1 MKKFT
6 LCLKISLVSAFC
18 MFLCAFSDPE
28 TLEQYTG
35 YLQKSFTDHY
45 DSSQEN
51 GKVKSYEL
59 NVTNNGFCR
68 YKRYYNNGKTEYF
81 AFKLA
86 KFKDMDY
93 YGTTNAG
100 KLYIRT
106 KGDDVIVQTYKDR
119 GGDVDS
125 MATQIIIPLKNVEAE
140 DLNQIRNNLERI
152 VKLPPAEVPKTE
164 VKSED

>member
-18 MFLCAFSDPE
+18 VFLYAFSDPE
-28 TLEQYTG
+28 TLEQYAG

-51 GKVKSYEL
+51 GQVKRYEL

-68 YKRYYNNGKTEYF
+68 YKRYFNNGKTEYF

-100 KLYIRT
+100 KLYIHT

-125 MATQIIIPLKNVEAE
+125 MATQIIIPVKNMEAE
-140 DLNQIRNNLERI
+140 DLNQIRDNLEKI
-152 VKLPPAEVPKTE
+152 CAQPQPVKAQEQ
-164 VKSED
+164 

>member
-28 TLEQYTG
+28 SMEQYAL
-35 YLQKSFTDHY
+35 YLHKTLTDHY
-45 DSSQEN
+45 DSSQESDQ
-51 GKVKSYEL
+51 VKRYEL
-59 NVTNNGFCR
+59 NVTNNGFFR
-68 YKRYYNNGKTEYF
+68 YKRYFNNGKTEYF
-81 AFKLA
+81 AFKLS

-93 YGTTNAG
+93 YGTTSSG
-100 KLYIRT
+100 KLYIHT

-125 MATQIIIPLKNVEAE
+125 MATQLVIPLKNMEAE
-140 DLNQIRNNLERI
+140 DLNLLRDNLNKI
-152 VKLPPAEVPKTE
+152 NAEVSISQKL
-164 VKSED
+164 